1 MNGTWKRLRLATM
14 RNGCGRYA
22 NSAGVSMRLAWFA
35 TYT

>member
-1 MNGTWKRLRLATM
+1 MNGTKKRPRLATM

-22 NSAGVSMRLAWFA
+22 NRAGVSMRLAWFA